1 MDRFEEAVLEYISAN
16 PDCLLKSHFKIEYD
30 KEKKIGGS
38 LPDFVVVNFK
48 EKCVYIIEVT
58 TAWNIRPVMKK
69 VDERETRWFE
79 PIKQS
84 EISWAKMVSNWNFR
98 VCLFLRNDDA
108 VTRAEAILPKGDDK
122 TDNISIKSLD
132 SSPFP
137 LLFPWDW
144 NWDKKS
150 NTPINSLR

>member
-1 MDRFEEAVLEYISAN
+1 MDRFEEAVLEYVSAN
-16 PDCLLKSHFKIEYD
+16 PDCLLKSHFKIPYD

-58 TAWNIRPVMKK
+58 TAWNIRSVMKK
-69 VDERETRWFE
+69 VDARKTRWFE

-84 EISWAKMVSNWNFR
+84 EVSWAKMVSNWNFR
-98 VCLFLRNDDA
+98 VCLFLREDA
-108 VTRAEAILPKGDDK
+108 VGRAKTILAEGDDK
-122 TDNISIKSLD
+122 TDNVSIKSLD
-132 SSPFP
+132 SV
-137 LLFPWDW
+137 LLPWKDW

-150 NTPINSLR
+150 NTPINLMR